1 MRLQWTGPA
10 LGDFR
15 RFERF
20 LAPVNRNAAK
30 RAIPAIRTSVRRAL
44 EHPQIGDRVE
54 EVTSCEVRKL
64 LVDQYELRYEVL
76 PGLIRVLRV
85 WHMREE
91 R

>member
-1 MRLQWTGPA
+1 MKLQWTMTA
-10 LGDFR
+10 LADLR

-30 RAIPAIRTSVRRAL
+30 RVVAAIRANARRAL
-44 EHPQIGDRVE
+44 DHPQIGERIE
-54 EVTSCEVRKL
+54 SLTEREVRKL
-64 LVDQYELRYEVL
+64 FVDNYELRYEVL

>member
-1 MRLQWTGPA
+1 VDRGPA
-10 LGDFR
+10 LGDLR

-20 LAPVNRNAAK
+20 PTPVNRNAAK
-30 RAIPAIRTSVRRAL
+30 RSISAIRSVRRAL
-44 EHPQIGDRVE
+44 EHPQIGERVE
-54 EVTSCEVRKL
+54 EVTSREVRKL